1 MFWFHYTKTC
11 NKPGKNG
18 SKILGK
24 LKVLAFRFA
33 LLHPDNRRDG
43 CPTVTG
49 IAELEEVNDKF
60 RRRPNPYVGCQ
71 AWRAAT
77 CALLEPGLRLG
88 PVDSALSPYNVKPG
102 TGTTVLVARLFV
114 VFSVELASHSVGN
127 ETLLLKFG
135 ALPDDGELHGEY
147 WRLATRRASTL
158 AISGRSELSCWGF

>member
-1 MFWFHYTKTC
+1 MFWFHDTKTC

-77 CALLEPGLRLG
+77 CALPEPGLRLG
-88 PVDSALSPYNVKPG
+88 PVDSALSRYNMKPG

-135 ALPDDGELHGEY
+135 ALPGERVALCCAGT
-147 WRLATRRASTL
+147 WPRRSWP
-158 AISGRSELSCWGF
+158 RKHYCD